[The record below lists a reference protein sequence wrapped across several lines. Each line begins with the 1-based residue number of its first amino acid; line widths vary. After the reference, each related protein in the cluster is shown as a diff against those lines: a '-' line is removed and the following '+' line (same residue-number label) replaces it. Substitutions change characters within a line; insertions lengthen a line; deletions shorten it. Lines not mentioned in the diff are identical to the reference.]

1 MSWVVTRQSNKI
13 SLFHRLV
20 NYSLRDLVK
29 TIDFTN
35 FKFQVDSLFMAD
47 TSISLQHSQNQGS
60 NQTLGKT
67 ITRYTVSQ
75 LIRYFAADLPK
86 TSNYPRHARAYVAFC
101 LKQGFGIDG
110 LSFTRFT
117 TELPPNRVSPIRKFL
132 LFYQTIGSPAVVADP
147 KTTKIPPAANE
158 LILRFI
164 REAKNLRGDRSKETY
179 TKALNAFFIYVDQQ
193 LAQGQP
199 ASFSGLTVSDFVQQ
213 LKDNQYS
220 AFTIN
225 LYLSAIKQLAA
236 WCIRKREDIKLVE
249 DQLNALRDIGDVR
262 GLAIERTFYK
272 DSLESQERQ
281 QVLGDVETARD
292 RSVLVLLGLEGLRT
306 VEVTRLKLGDLDF
319 EKYQLLVL
327 GKGKSTKKAIKFFA
341 GCRTVIQTYLEE
353 TGRWPLPYG
362 QRGEYLFDNLK
373 THQIRYIV
381 DKQLKKHGLK
391 RTGMSAHSLRHT
403 VGQLLLEEGVSLEH
417 VQQHLRHETME
428 TTQFYT
434 KKKTRKTY
442 FQQMPD

>member
-1 MSWVVTRQSNKI
+1 
-13 SLFHRLV
+13 
-20 NYSLRDLVK
+20 
-29 TIDFTN
+29 
-35 FKFQVDSLFMAD
+35 MAD
-47 TSISLQHSQNQGS
+47 SSIVIHTPQNAGA
-60 NQTLGKT
+60 NQAIGKI

-75 LIRYFAADLPK
+75 LIRYFGADLPK
-86 TSNYPRHARAYVAFC
+86 SSNYPRHAKAFVEDC
-101 LKQGFGIDG
+101 LKKRFLIDG
-110 LSFTRFT
+110 ISVARFT
-117 TELPPNRVSPIRKFL
+117 ADLPPNRASPIRKFL
-132 LFYQTIGSPAVVADP
+132 LFYQTIGCPTVVANP

-158 LILRFI
+158 LVLKFI
-164 REAKNLRGDRSKETY
+164 REAKSLRGDRSKETY
-179 TKALNAFFIYVDQQ
+179 TKALNAFFLYVDEQTA
-193 LAQGQP
+193 LGSP
-199 ASFSGLTVSDFVQQ
+199 ASLSGLTVSDFVQH

-236 WCIRKREDIKLVE
+236 WCIRRREDLKLGE
-249 DQLNALRDIGDVR
+249 DQLNALRDIDDVR

-272 DSLESQERQ
+272 DSLETNERH
-281 QVLGDVETARD
+281 QVLGDVETVHDKA
-292 RSVLVLLGLEGLRT
+292 VLVLLGLEGLRT

-319 EKYQLLVL
+319 DRHQLQVL

-341 GCRTVIQTYLEE
+341 ACRQVLQTYLEE
-353 TGRWPLPYG
+353 TNRWPIPQG
-362 QRGEYLFDNLK
+362 RRGEYLFDDLK

-381 DKQLKKHGLK
+381 DKQLRKHGLK
-391 RTGMSAHSLRHT
+391 RVGMSAHSLRHT

-417 VQQHLRHETME
+417 VQQHLRHETLE